1 MPEQKTPAL
10 TRRQFATTAI
20 LTTAAATLATVS
32 PSRAADDPQTPPP
45 ALNPASQSEA
55 DLRLQTILAL
65 NGSALSDDQKADLKK
80 ICNNTQSSLDRL
92 RAYPTENSDDPALY
106 LKPLWEHEKNPL
118 EPNNRH
124 QTPAAPKS

>member
-1 MPEQKTPAL
+1 MPEPKTPAL
-10 TRRQFATTAI
+10 TRRQFATTAL

-32 PSRAADDPQTPPP
+32 PARAADDPPQTPAP
-45 ALNPASQSEA
+45 STEA
-55 DLRLQTILAL
+55 TLRLQNILAL
-65 NGSALSDDQKADLKK
+65 YGTQLSDDQRADLKK

-118 EPNNRH
+118 EPSNHH

>member
-1 MPEQKTPAL
+1 MPEPKTPAL
-10 TRRQFATTAI
+10 SRRQFATTAL

-32 PSRAADDPQTPPP
+32 STLATDDPPQTPPP
-45 ALNPASQSEA
+45 SPEA
-55 DLRLQTILAL
+55 AQRLQTILAL
-65 NGSALSDDQKADLKK
+65 YGSQLSDDQKSDLKK
-80 ICNNTQSSLDRL
+80 ICNQTQSSLDRL

-118 EPNNRH
+118 EPSNHH

>member
-1 MPEQKTPAL
+1 MPEPKSPPL
-10 TRRQFATTAI
+10 TRRQFATTAL

-32 PSRAADDPQTPPP
+32 RAREADDPPQTPAPS
-45 ALNPASQSEA
+45 AEA
-55 DLRLQTILAL
+55 VLRLQTILAL
-65 NGSALSDDQKADLKK
+65 YGSQLSDDQRSDLKK

-92 RAYPTENSDDPALY
+92 RAHPTENSDAPALY

-118 EPNNRH
+118 EPSNHH

>member
-1 MPEQKTPAL
+1 MPDPKSAPL
-10 TRRQFATTAI
+10 TRRQFATAAL

-32 PSRAADDPQTPPP
+32 PARAADDPPQTPAPS
-45 ALNPASQSEA
+45 AEA
-55 DLRLQTILAL
+55 TLRLQAILAIY
-65 NGSALSDDQKADLKK
+65 GSQLSDDQRSDLKK

-92 RAYPTENSDDPALY
+92 RAYPTENSDAPALY

-118 EPNNRH
+118 EPSNHH